1 MAATAIVV
9 LIGAWQLGGAF
20 LSGGGQKPREV
31 AATTA
36 APEASQPLAAKMMD
50 DDNGATDAPAARMIE
65 DKPAGIASAGEPVPA
80 RDATEIDQ
88 DVSAGQPDKLDARM
102 AMNDPA
108 PAPLE
113 PMDSETAPDAAGMTF
128 PVAPVEAGPV
138 ALREAADGGDPKAMY
153 EIGNRYAEG
162 RGVAADMKEAAE
174 WYERAAELEF
184 APAEYRLGNLYEK
197 GNGVD
202 RDIELAMD
210 WYDKA
215 AKQGNASAMHNLA
228 VLYAMGGDN
237 RAADNDRAA
246 RWFLEAAELGVT
258 DSQYN
263 LGILTAKGAGVPQS
277 LEESYKWFA
286 LVAKTGDR
294 DAAAKRDEVA
304 KALRPEQ
311 LEKAKQAAE
320 LWKARQV
327 IPEANVAEIPE
338 EWTEGDPQTASVDVE
353 KAVRNIQAILNNNG
367 YDAGPADG
375 MMGAKTKAAIKAFQA
390 DNGMQADGEV
400 DDELVKALLE
410 RN

>member
-1 MAATAIVV
+1 
-9 LIGAWQLGGAF
+9 
-20 LSGGGQKPREV
+20 
-31 AATTA
+31 
-36 APEASQPLAAKMMD
+36 
-50 DDNGATDAPAARMIE
+50 
-65 DKPAGIASAGEPVPA
+65 
-80 RDATEIDQ
+80 
-88 DVSAGQPDKLDARM
+88 
-102 AMNDPA
+102 
-108 PAPLE
+108 
-113 PMDSETAPDAAGMTF
+113 
-128 PVAPVEAGPV
+128 
-138 ALREAADGGDPKAMY
+138 
-153 EIGNRYAEG
+153 
-162 RGVAADMKEAAE
+162 
-174 WYERAAELEF
+174 
-184 APAEYRLGNLYEK
+184 
-197 GNGVD
+197 
-202 RDIELAMD
+202 
-210 WYDKA
+210 
-215 AKQGNASAMHNLA
+215 
-228 VLYAMGGDN
+228 MGGDN